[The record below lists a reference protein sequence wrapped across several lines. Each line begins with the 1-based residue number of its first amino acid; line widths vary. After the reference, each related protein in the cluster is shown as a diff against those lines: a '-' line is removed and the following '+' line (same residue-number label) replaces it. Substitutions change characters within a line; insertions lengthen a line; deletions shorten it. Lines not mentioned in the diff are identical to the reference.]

1 RLKIQKH
8 LAKSE
13 NVIVGRIIRELHS
26 CDYNS
31 HTRIFRLHLLDDLLK
46 ILLDLNN
53 RHSSK
58 GIVDP
63 ELQNEDID
71 LAFQVRREP
80 LQAAFRGAAGR
91 AGVGYL
97 KLQAG
102 RAQFLCEQHRVSFV
116 LRESETLGETVAP
129 AAHTFGRSVVAG
141 LNEKDCPADKQREP
155 SAQNELC

>member
-1 RLKIQKH
+1 
-8 LAKSE
+8 
-13 NVIVGRIIRELHS
+13 LHS

-116 LRESETLGETVAP
+116 LRESETLGETVAQDENR
-129 AAHTFGRSVVAG
+129 FGRSGVDG
-141 LNEKDCPADKQREP
+141 LNEKD
-155 SAQNELC
+155 